1 MIKFGIIASKVMHLI
16 KSVMTL
22 EEGRL
27 IYYVRDSFISVK
39 VIYPLLANNAIALI
53 R

>member
-1 MIKFGIIASKVMHLI
+1 MHLI
-16 KSVMTL
+16 KSITTL
-22 EEGRL
+22 EEGCL
-27 IYYVRDSFISVK
+27 IYDVHDSFISVK